1 MSINSLANKIGLSG
15 FNIPLREA
23 LLEIEADRF
32 ERTHGTSFF
41 AWPVHVYSKITD
53 ISHTS
58 SWSLLSTIAV
68 GILLA
73 MYLIDAIPSLFSL
86 RVTQRPETK
95 MADLPKGV
103 KRVMIRG
110 SEGKL
115 ELLVS
120 ESPAVSRGEKSAVLF
135 IHGGFGSA
143 GVWLPWMRSLHDE
156 TRTYA
161 GNLYALSLRGHGGS
175 FAPGYLE
182 MAYLTSMTTLCMD
195 VAVAM
200 REIVALEEGAGN
212 KSGLIIAAHS
222 NGGGL
227 VQHAIASGK
236 LPIKMLSKIGGL
248 TGITLITATPPF
260 GLLGIY
266 LSWFLADPFFLVR
279 LNLQFGHPRSSLSST
294 KLVRGAF
301 FSEEMPAKEIR
312 KFEKGMA
319 NYESFIWPSQMMFGR
334 YVDVDE
340 VFTRMTKK
348 NVLVMAADGD
358 RLMGVKGQRKM
369 AREYANVLRAEDME
383 ERFKNVHDVRIEAE
397 GTIAGEVNGK
407 GNHGSLQLNLIRG
420 SGHHV
425 MNDVKKDAAAEVFRK
440 WADSIQH

>member
-1 MSINSLANKIGLSG
+1 MSLGYKLGLPG

-23 LLEIEADRF
+23 LIEIEADRY

-41 AWPVHVYSKITD
+41 AWPVHIYSGITAFF
-53 ISHTS
+53 HAA
-58 SWSLLSTIAV
+58 SWAGLSTMAV
-68 GILLA
+68 GVLGLLH
-73 MYLIDAIPSLFSL
+73 LLTVIPNLFSL
-86 RVTQRPETK
+86 RVTQSPEVK
-95 MADLPKGV
+95 MTELPKGV

-115 ELLVS
+115 ELLIS
-120 ESPAVSRGEKSAVLF
+120 ESPAVSRGEKPAVLF
-135 IHGGFGSA
+135 VHGGFGSA

-182 MAYLTSMTTLCMD
+182 MAYLTSMTTLSLD
-195 VAVAM
+195 VAAGM
-200 REIVALEEGAGN
+200 REIVALEEEAGN
-212 KSGLIIAAHS
+212 KSGVVVAAHS

-248 TGITLITATPPF
+248 VGVALITATPPF
-260 GLLGIY
+260 GSLGIHWN
-266 LSWFLADPFFLVR
+266 WFMADPLFLVR
-279 LNLQFGHPRSSLSST
+279 MNLHFGHPRSPLSST

-301 FSEEMPAKEIR
+301 FSEQVPEKEI
-312 KFEKGMA
+312 KEFEKGMA

-334 YVDVDE
+334 YVDVDDILA
-340 VFTRMTKK
+340 RMTRK
-348 NVLVMAADGD
+348 NVLIMAADGD
-358 RLMGVKGQRKM
+358 KLMGVKGQRKM

-383 ERFKNVHDVRIEAE
+383 EKFKNVHDVRIEAE
-397 GTIAGEVNGK
+397 GTIAGEEKEGGK
-407 GNHGSLQLNLIRG
+407 HGSLQLSLIRG

-440 WADSIQH
+440 WADSV